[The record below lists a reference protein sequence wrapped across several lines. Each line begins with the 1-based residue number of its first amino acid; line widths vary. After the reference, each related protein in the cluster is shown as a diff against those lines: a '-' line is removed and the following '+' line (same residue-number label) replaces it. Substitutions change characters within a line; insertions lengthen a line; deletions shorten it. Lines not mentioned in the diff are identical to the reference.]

1 MTIIGIPV
9 AMKKQHP
16 IASVV
21 PKSGI
26 PEKLIKPWKLPP
38 RKTYILKNARIVDPL
53 EHSSTPLTVVRISGG
68 TIESIDGSKE
78 SLCELSGNVETVDL
92 EGRYLCPGLI
102 DCHVHITAVA
112 GDASLSGAISSADQ
126 VPSHFRQPYLC
137 GQMLSRGFT
146 TIRDTGGGTL
156 ALKEALDDDVFPGP
170 RLFTANKA
178 LSQTGGH
185 GDVRGTHDVDQ
196 GCCSKA
202 SGISVVVD
210 GVPECIRAARD
221 QLRTGGDF
229 IKIMSGGGVAS
240 PTDRLENTQFT
251 AKEIQAISEVAESFG
266 TWVTAHA
273 YTPKAI
279 RHAVDNGVLGIE
291 HGNMIDKETAEYM
304 AERKIWLTPT
314 LVTYD
319 AMGSDKYAGFL
330 PPANRAKNQAVLKA
344 GLESLRIAHAA
355 GVVIC
360 HGSDLLG
367 PLQAE
372 QSREFEI
379 RAQALSSTTVLQG
392 ATVNAAKMLRQEKF
406 LGQIKVGFAA
416 DFLILN
422 QNPHE
427 DISILSRPEKSVL
440 AVVKDG
446 RVHISRWSKLPVD
459 VQQATAL
466 IE

>member
-1 MTIIGIPV
+1 MTILRAPAAIPQQQAGV
-9 AMKKQHP
+9 FGTIEP
-16 IASVV
+16 S
-21 PKSGI
+21 I

-38 RKTYILKNARIVDPL
+38 QRTYVFKNARVINPL
-53 EHSSTPLTVVRISGG
+53 KHSPTPLTTVTVRGG
-68 TIESIDGSKE
+68 TIELVGSSCS
-78 SLCELSGNVETVDL
+78 SLSTDDTETIDL

-126 VPSHFRQPYLC
+126 APSHFRQSYLC

-156 ALKEALDDDVFPGP
+156 ALKEALEDEVFPGP

-185 GDVRGTHDVDQ
+185 GDTRGTHDVDQ
-196 GCCSKA
+196 GCCSKT

-210 GVPECIRAARD
+210 GVAECTRAARE

-279 RHAVDNGVLGIE
+279 RHAVDNGVTGIE
-291 HGNMIDKETAEYM
+291 HGNMIDKETAAYM

-330 PPANRAKNQAVLKA
+330 PPANKAKNQAVLQA
-344 GLESLRIAHAA
+344 GLDSLRIAHAA
-355 GVVIC
+355 GVMIC

-379 RAQALSSTTVLQG
+379 RSQALSSTTILQG
-392 ATVNAAKMLRQEKF
+392 ATVNAAKMLRQDNF
-406 LGQIKVGFAA
+406 LGQIKAGFAA
-416 DFLILN
+416 DMLILN
-422 QNPHE
+422 KNPHE
-427 DISILSRPEKSVL
+427 DISILSKPEKNVL
-440 AVVKDG
+440 AVIKNG
-446 RVHISRWSKLPVD
+446 RVYVSRWSKLSEDIHQP
-459 VQQATAL
+459 TSM

>member
-1 MTIIGIPV
+1 MTIR
-9 AMKKQHP
+9 KTHP
-16 IASVV
+16 MMPEDPSLSVRRDG
-21 PKSGI
+21 SGI
-26 PEKLIKPWKLPP
+26 TEKLIKPWKLPP
-38 RKTYILKNARIVDPL
+38 QRTYLFKNARVVDPN
-53 EHSSTPLTVVRISGG
+53 EHTAPPLTTV
-68 TIESIDGSKE
+68 K
-78 SLCELSGNVETVDL
+78 LCEGLVDSIERNAFDSLAIDDNIEVVDL
-92 EGRYLCPGLI
+92 EGKYLCPGLI
-102 DCHVHITAVA
+102 DCHVHLTAVA
-112 GDASLSGAISSADQ
+112 GDASLSGAITSADPA
-126 VPSHFRQPYLC
+126 PSHFRQPYLC

-146 TIRDTGGGTL
+146 TVRDTGGGTL
-156 ALKEALDDDVFPGP
+156 ALKEALADDVFPGP

-185 GDVRGTHDVDQ
+185 GDTRGVHDVEE
-196 GCCSKA
+196 CCGKV

-210 GVPECIRAARD
+210 GVPECIRAARE

-251 AKEIQAISEVAESFG
+251 AKEVQAISEVAGSFG

-279 RHAVDNGVLGIE
+279 RHAVDNGVTGIE
-291 HGNMIDKETAEYM
+291 HGNLMDKETAEYM

-314 LVTYD
+314 LITYS

-330 PPANRAKNQAVLKA
+330 PPVNRAKNEAVLKA
-344 GLESLRIAHAA
+344 GLESLRIAHEA
-355 GVVIC
+355 GVTIC

-372 QSREFEI
+372 QSREFEL

-392 ATVNAAKMLRQEKF
+392 ATVNAARMLRQESF
-406 LGQIKVGFAA
+406 LGQIKPGFAA
-416 DFLILN
+416 DMLILN
-422 QNPHE
+422 KNPH
-427 DISILSRPEKSVL
+427 DDVSILSRPEENVL
-440 AVVKDG
+440 AVIKNG
-446 RVHISRWSKLPVD
+446 RVYTSRWSKLPTD
-459 VQQATAL
+459 VRQSTLL